1 MNFDMASEMADME
14 NIACQTVLGTDD
26 VASAAPEEAEK
37 RRGVAGIVFLYKI
50 AGAAAAE
57 GRSLDDVV
65 AVTRKAAAVTRS
77 IGVALSPCQV
87 PTAEAPNFS
96 IADDEMEFGMGIH
109 GEPGIWRAPL
119 RSADD
124 IADEMVDRLLAE
136 LVLKHGQRVAVLV
149 NGLGATPLEELY
161 ILWRRVA
168 QRLDEAGIPAVSPLI
183 GNFVT
188 SMEMAGASL
197 SLMALDEELEGL
209 LWAPATCPFWRVV

>member
-1 MNFDMASEMADME
+1 
-14 NIACQTVLGTDD
+14 
-26 VASAAPEEAEK
+26 
-37 RRGVAGIVFLYKI
+37 
-50 AGAAAAE
+50 
-57 GRSLDDVV
+57 
-65 AVTRKAAAVTRS
+65 
-77 IGVALSPCQV
+77 
-87 PTAEAPNFS
+87 
-96 IADDEMEFGMGIH
+96 MGIH

-168 QRLDEAGIPAVSPLI
+168 QRLDEAGITAVSPLI